1 MPLLTIFRTAVLLG
15 AASLPIFA
23 SASSTPRE
31 AALSAYRSGKPAQ
44 ALAMLDEQLASN
56 PRDPQL
62 LLLKGVVLADIGRG
76 KEARAIFQ
84 NLIVDHPSL
93 PEPYNNLA
101 VLYAAEGDFE
111 KAKTVLEM
119 AIKTNPSY
127 ATAYEN
133 LGDVYAK
140 LASESYARALNLQP
154 RKELQPKLRLINQV
168 VALTPAPASASI
180 SSSTAATPSP
190 NNPSRDSLTPPS
202 SSASFPAQSPAST
215 RAGKDDKVD
224 DAVLQEARQAI
235 ERWRQAWSSRDIQTY
250 IDSYV
255 PGYSPGKGVTHQ
267 QWVNERTSRIVPRKH
282 IEVEISDL
290 QMRTRPD
297 GTLQA
302 RFLQHY
308 RSDAL
313 DNRTRKELILTQQNG
328 RWLIA
333 SERSF

>member
-1 MPLLTIFRTAVLLG
+1 MPVPALVRMVIALG
-15 AASLPIFA
+15 AASLPLVA
-23 SASSTPRE
+23 AATGNPRE
-31 AALSAYRSGKPAQ
+31 AALAAYRNGKPAE
-44 ALAMLDEQLASN
+44 ALAILDEQLTSQ

-62 LLLKGVVLADIGRG
+62 LLLKGVVLAETGRG
-76 KEARAIFQ
+76 KEARSIFQ
-84 NLIVDHPSL
+84 NLIVDHPQL

-101 VLYAAEGDFE
+101 VLYAAEGDFD
-111 KAKTVLEM
+111 KARTVLEM

-168 VALTPAPASASI
+168 VALTPASAAPAP
-180 SSSTAATPSP
+180 AAAPLP
-190 NNPSRDSLTPPS
+190 APS
-202 SSASFPAQSPAST
+202 SGTGSTVTSVAST
-215 RAGKDDKVD
+215 SSAAGPSAAAQAGKADESLVE
-224 DAVLQEARQAI
+224 EARQAVD
-235 ERWRQAWSSRDIQTY
+235 RWRQAWSAKDIQAY

-255 PGYSPGKGVTHQ
+255 PGYTPAKGTSHA
-267 QWVNERTSRIVPRKH
+267 QWVNERTSRIVPRKR
-282 IEVEISDL
+282 IEVEVSDL
-290 QMRTRPD
+290 QVRARPD
-297 GTLQA
+297 GSLQV

-313 DNRTRKELILTQQNG
+313 DNRTRKELVLVRQDS

-333 SERSF
+333 SERTL